1 MSGNYNLKVYRIRR
15 HYEASRQDDKFPK
28 MVYEEFLNVFTQIAS
43 HTPQPCEDPTRLM
56 ASGYWVSR
64 WNRMTPTPINIKQ
77 KCAGGKDERRG
88 LRLSTS
94 VLTSGDYG
102 TERCAR
108 DIDLYD
114 WNRKICT
121 CSHMTV

>member
-1 MSGNYNLKVYRIRR
+1 
-15 HYEASRQDDKFPK
+15 
-28 MVYEEFLNVFTQIAS
+28 
-43 HTPQPCEDPTRLM
+43 
-56 ASGYWVSR
+56 
-64 WNRMTPTPINIKQ
+64 MTPTPINIKQ

-114 WNRKICT
+114 WNRKICHNRHIEICYESLLVFQEEPNLDT
-121 CSHMTV
+121 SFFIFI